1 MQLNSSLPFNFP
13 LVFTLVDNDFDS
25 HPRRIFFFLH
35 SFVLILFIASANMLF
50 RNIQRKCDRYTTMWE
65 ASHSASVSP
74 MPPLKF
80 TLKVSSSEVV
90 SVNSALMPF
99 QKMFSLL
106 LKLLIG
112 LLKVWNKT
120 LISQLRLCKVWPPGI
135 IWTQSSIWW
144 HCLRPGKGV
153 VTRARKWR
161 YVCRCVK
168 TQW

>member
-1 MQLNSSLPFNFP
+1 MILTLIQEEFSFSSTALFWYYLLLQPICCSEIFKENAIVTPQCEKHHILP
-13 LVFTLVDNDFDS
+13 
-25 HPRRIFFFLH
+25 
-35 SFVLILFIASANMLF
+35 
-50 RNIQRKCDRYTTMWE
+50 Q
-65 ASHSASVSP
+65 SP
-74 MPPLKF
+74 PCPSLKF

-161 YVCRCVK
+161 YICRCVK